1 MSQILFVPGLLC
13 TDVIFTS
20 QFEALNGHATCHV
33 ADTRQMTT
41 ITAMAEKALEQMS
54 GNFAVLGFSMGGY
67 VALEIARLA
76 PERLTGIALLSTSA
90 KADTDEKRQARQELV
105 NLSKIGKFKGVTPR
119 LLPRF
124 FSETALHDTAKTEI
138 VLKMGADIG
147 QENFMMQQQAIMSRR
162 DQRDILG
169 NLTMP
174 SVVMCGTKDV
184 LTPPSESQE
193 MADLLPNA
201 ELHLFDDVAH
211 MATLEAP
218 ELVNDAL
225 LEWHQRLMTS

>member
-13 TDVIFTS
+13 TDVIFTA
-20 QFEALNGHATCHV
+20 QFEALKGHATCHE

-67 VALEIARLA
+67 VALEIARLS

-124 FSETALHDTAKTEI
+124 FSEAALHDTAKTEI

-147 QENFMMQQQAIMSRR
+147 QENFMMQQQAIMTRR
-162 DQRDILG
+162 DQRDNLG
-169 NLTMP
+169 NFTMP

-201 ELHLFDDVAH
+201 KLHLFDDVAH

-218 ELVNDAL
+218 ELVNNAL
-225 LEWHQRLMTS
+225 LEWHQRLIAS